1 MITYHEVIQGSASY
15 EDADVGI
22 DQLRTEAGRE
32 GLRAKALEAEVLRPI
47 VRDAGGPQALVAQTQ
62 SFQRL
67 LERVGGMQKLNEMVL
82 DGQLLRIRVDE
93 VGGVDGLDNL
103 IERCHLLD
111 IEQQDHSE
119 LRAQVL
125 GKHGLRDKARKYD
138 ELQKAFAAV
147 EGGSVDE
154 RSPDNAPGGIQRSQ
168 RNPAKPRWTKS
179 HASKPITQAPR
190 NDLSSQVAV
199 KMNPARARLLTS
211 TPPRGDPNRDLY
223 EPKPPARDSSRKTGS
238 NDIPLGR
245 PRIGKLPAEQG
256 LTNVATGMKRK
267 HEQEPQNIGA
277 KRPRVDIGRASAL
290 LQASL
295 TATGADSALVPLNAG
310 RSQATAGCPSIDNSK
325 ELNEKPSQNSGVE
338 QAFKQRVG
346 DVHHRAAESVESRG
360 EDVEMNGPAYPRA
373 DRSSVD
379 NLLGTTRPARGNAGL
394 GTEARPL
401 DINLEWQARFNKL
414 LEKPVVKKEDTSDDP
429 QATRSDPKASRG
441 RDNLAAGTSDQGSTK
456 MMVGGYPIALWIGGS
471 NPTSRN
477 PTDLVKANDIPP
489 ALASFLSAE
498 MKKHLNNTDLKL
510 WDDMKPNSDTCILRY
525 LADGH
530 IFSGMPQERRAC
542 RSCSSAWVSDHR
554 PCAMLDEVDGV
565 RTVVFMPL
573 RDALRRGVAWTE
585 RRFWV
590 MDLHVRGV

>member
-15 EDADVGI
+15 EDADIGI

-62 SFQRL
+62 SFQKL
-67 LERVGGMQKLNEMVL
+67 LEQVGGMQKLNEMVL

-103 IERCHLLD
+103 IERSHLLD

-125 GKHGLRDKARKYD
+125 GKHGLMDKARKYD

-154 RSPDNAPGGIQRSQ
+154 RSPDDAPGGIQRSQ

-190 NDLSSQVAV
+190 NDLSSVVAV

-223 EPKPPARDSSRKTGS
+223 EPKPPVRDSSRKTGS

-245 PRIGKLPAEQG
+245 PRNGKLPAEQG
-256 LTNVATGMKRK
+256 LTNAATGMKRK

-295 TATGADSALVPLNAG
+295 AATGADSALVPLNAG

-325 ELNEKPSQNSGVE
+325 EHNEKPSQNSGVE

-346 DVHHRAAESVESRG
+346 DVHHRVAESVESRG
-360 EDVEMNGPAYPRA
+360 EDIEMNGPAYPRA
-373 DRSSVD
+373 DRSSID

-401 DINLEWQARFNKL
+401 DINLKWQARFNKL

-429 QATRSDPKASRG
+429 QATRSNPKASRG
-441 RDNLAAGTSDQGSTK
+441 RDNLTAGTSDQGSTK

-498 MKKHLNNTDLKL
+498 MKKHLNNTDFKL
-510 WDDMKPNSDTCILRY
+510 WNDMKPNSDTCILRY

-530 IFSGMPQERRAC
+530 RLSGMPQERRAC

>member
-15 EDADVGI
+15 EDADIGI

-62 SFQRL
+62 SFQKL
-67 LERVGGMQKLNEMVL
+67 LEQVGGMQKLNEMVL

-103 IERCHLLD
+103 IERSHLLD

-154 RSPDNAPGGIQRSQ
+154 RSPNDAPHGIQRSQ

-179 HASKPITQAPR
+179 HASKPITQAPQK
-190 NDLSSQVAV
+190 DLSSEVAV

-245 PRIGKLPAEQG
+245 PRNGKLPAEQG

-295 TATGADSALVPLNAG
+295 VATGADSALVPLNAG
-310 RSQATAGCPSIDNSK
+310 RSQATACRPSIDNSK
-325 ELNEKPSQNSGVE
+325 EHNEKPSQNSGVE
-338 QAFKQRVG
+338 QAIKQRVE
-346 DVHHRAAESVESRG
+346 DVHHRVAESVESRG

-379 NLLGTTRPARGNAGL
+379 SLLGTTRPARGNAGL
-394 GTEARPL
+394 GMEARPL
-401 DINLEWQARFNKL
+401 DINLEWQARFNGL

-456 MMVGGYPIALWIGGS
+456 MMIGGYPIALWIGGS

-498 MKKHLNNTDLKL
+498 MKKHLNNTDFKL
-510 WDDMKPNSDTCILRY
+510 WNDMKPNSDTCILRY

-530 IFSGMPQERRAC
+530 RLSGMPQERRAC

>member
-32 GLRAKALEAEVLRPI
+32 GLRAKAIEAEVLRPI

-62 SFQRL
+62 SLQKL

-93 VGGVDGLDNL
+93 VGGVDGLDNF
-103 IERCHLLD
+103 IGRSHLLD

-125 GKHGLRDKARKYD
+125 GKHGLRNKARKYD

-154 RSPDNAPGGIQRSQ
+154 RSPDDAPGGIQRSQ
-168 RNPAKPRWTKS
+168 RNLAKPRWTKS

-190 NDLSSQVAV
+190 NDLSSVVAV

-245 PRIGKLPAEQG
+245 PRNGKLPAEQG
-256 LTNVATGMKRK
+256 LTNAATGMKRK

-295 TATGADSALVPLNAG
+295 AATGADSALVPLNAG

-325 ELNEKPSQNSGVE
+325 EHNEKPSQNSGVE

-346 DVHHRAAESVESRG
+346 DVHHRVAEAVESRG

-373 DRSSVD
+373 DRSSID

-429 QATRSDPKASRG
+429 QATRSDFKASRV
-441 RDNLAAGTSDQGSTK
+441 RDNLAAGTSDQSSTK

-498 MKKHLNNTDLKL
+498 MKKHLNNTDFKL
-510 WDDMKPNSDTCILRY
+510 WNDMKPNSDTCILRY

-530 IFSGMPQERRAC
+530 RFSGMPQERRAC

-554 PCAMLDEVDGV
+554 PCAMLDEVGGV